1 MRVGKG
7 VSANLPVKRSRQ
19 RWPAAQLLADLDRE
33 FEKSIAAC
41 TKRTIFTGPSVHFYE
56 RTVRMVREAA
66 SLRDLAR
73 SEMFCDYV
81 YATLT
86 AWGMHRMGERV
97 AAKLTAFPTFQAAL
111 CSLLKEVDD
120 LRGMS
125 VCDLTEE
132 DTVAVTSRLAKL
144 AETTGITASNAPLV
158 ANTKTLHFLLPDLVP
173 PIDRT
178 YTCRFFFGRMQPPGS
193 AAEVFRRV
201 YPRWQRSPR
210 VMRLPLGRRP
220 APTSASG
227 TRRRLTTPSSAS
239 CSTAR
244 SASAASPGRAWMV
257 GQDSS

>member
-7 VSANLPVKRSRQ
+7 VSANLPVERSRQ
-19 RWPAAQLLADLDRE
+19 RWPAAQLLADSDRE

-125 VCDLTEE
+125 VCDNRHHSL
-132 DTVAVTSRLAKL
+132 
-144 AETTGITASNAPLV
+144 
-158 ANTKTLHFLLPDLVP
+158 
-173 PIDRT
+173 
-178 YTCRFFFGRMQPPGS
+178 
-193 AAEVFRRV
+193 
-201 YPRWQRSPR
+201 
-210 VMRLPLGRRP
+210 
-220 APTSASG
+220 
-227 TRRRLTTPSSAS
+227 
-239 CSTAR
+239 
-244 SASAASPGRAWMV
+244 
-257 GQDSS
+257 